1 MNNTTLSGNA
11 PRMNG
16 IARFFEDRKKLVLEI
31 SSLLLF
37 ILFAYTAASKFQDFN
52 MFVLEI
58 NNQPFPNWMT
68 PYLAWSLPSI
78 ELLIAASLIFAK
90 TKKIGYWASFVLMFL
105 FTTYTALVLLHV
117 FKKVPC
123 SCGGVI
129 SLLSWKQHL
138 IFNLFFLAL
147 ATIGIR
153 LTRNRTES

>member
-1 MNNTTLSGNA
+1 M
-11 PRMNG
+11 PRNG
-16 IARFFEDRKKLVLEI
+16 VARFFEDRKKLVIEI

-52 MFVLEI
+52 MFVLEL
-58 NNQPFPNWMT
+58 NNQPFPNWIT
-68 PYLAWSLPSI
+68 SYLAWSLPSI

-90 TKKIGYWASFVLMFL
+90 TKKIGFWASFILMFL

-129 SLLSWKQHL
+129 SMLSWKQHL

-153 LTRNRTES
+153 LTKKPIWKTINTAIP

>member
-1 MNNTTLSGNA
+1 MPKRNV
-11 PRMNG
+11 
-16 IARFFEDRKKLVLEI
+16 IARFFEDRKKLILEI

-37 ILFAYTAASKFQDFN
+37 ALFAYTAASKFQDFN
-52 MFVLEI
+52 MFVLEL

-90 TKKIGYWASFVLMFL
+90 TKRIGYWASFVLMFL

-129 SLLSWKQHL
+129 SMLSWKQHL
-138 IFNLFFLAL
+138 IFNMFFLAL

>member
-1 MNNTTLSGNA
+1 MKNATLSGGM
-11 PRMNG
+11 PRRNVIG
-16 IARFFEDRKKLVLEI
+16 RFVEDRRKLAIEI

-52 MFVLEI
+52 MFVLEL
-58 NNQPFPNWMT
+58 NNQPFPNWVT
-68 PYLAWSLPSI
+68 PYLAWSLPSV
-78 ELLIAASLIFAK
+78 ELLIAAALIFGK
-90 TKKIGYWASFVLMFL
+90 TKRIGFWASFVLMLL

-129 SLLSWKQHL
+129 SMLSWKQHL

-147 ATIGIR
+147 SIIGIR
-153 LTRNRTES
+153 LTRTRSES

>member
-1 MNNTTLSGNA
+1 MKNVTLSGM
-11 PRMNG
+11 PRRNG
-16 IARFFEDRKKLVLEI
+16 IQRFFDDRKKLVIEI

-37 ILFAYTAASKFQDFN
+37 ILFAYTAASKFQDFK
-52 MFVLEI
+52 MFVLEL
-58 NNQPFPNWMT
+58 NNQPFPDWMT
-68 PYLAWSLPSI
+68 PFLAWGLPSV
-78 ELLIAASLIFAK
+78 ELLIAAALIFGK
-90 TKKIGYWASFVLMFL
+90 TKRIGFLASFVIMFL

-129 SLLSWKQHL
+129 SMLSWKQHL

-153 LTRNRTES
+153 LTKSRSES